1 MVALPGNSSLRF
13 SLNSADGRRVLVLR
27 PHLLWELVAVERLEL
42 EVPSQAGDP
51 PSTEEAA
58 VAPGTAA
65 AEALLAR
72 WQTRRCRLLRSRLS
86 IDAERL
92 ERWLST
98 RRLAEHGIA
107 DLSLRVAD
115 GVAVIAL
122 TARVGER
129 EAFMTIRARLVPIG
143 GQQVLVTFDEVRC
156 YGHLGVPP
164 LRVAMMLPESVLGR
178 PDTEDV
184 LAPALVGVS
193 GVRLAPLGRTLWDT
207 LPPGGWRLP
216 AYRHARLEAVRLVE
230 GRIEMDF
237 GGGAGARSAPL
248 GAAASLAVPPG
259 DELLAHNELE
269 PALLAYRAALAMTG
283 VSVEL
288 QERILGLL
296 TVSVETWEEASR
308 MALEMMRSQE
318 RRPKVAARLVL
329 AELAAEQGDLAGAAG
344 LYAELADD
352 AEHADE
358 PEDADAA
365 ALRAAELQQSL
376 ATPQSLA
383 QATAL
388 LERVVAR
395 RLHPRA
401 AGLLANRYTAEGRW
415 DDLAQLERRWVA
427 EATDAM
433 HEAQAR
439 LRLAHI
445 YLERLGEPGR
455 AREELERAARLYP
468 VDADLWLMLA
478 DARRA
483 TGDRGGALRALD
495 RALELGDEGQ
505 RAAAEALRPSIL
517 ADASIDEEAPS
528 EPERG
533 ELDAG
538 AQDRHGEDEQAEAS
552 YEAMLAVRPDDARA
566 LEALADL
573 SYRRRDLVRAR
584 ELYARLAAL
593 PEAVHVA
600 DLWRRRGELAEA
612 EGNNDEAER
621 HYRRAIERDPNDSAA
636 HEALARLALR
646 RDDPASLY
654 GALKAILDNQ
664 PLDAVD
670 RITEL
675 RQRLGDLA
683 LRLGH
688 HSAARTYYELV
699 LAQRPDS
706 VEALTPLADLY
717 GIEGDW
723 EQCAEALGRLS
734 YLSTVPRQR
743 ATMLFRQAE
752 VYRLYLG
759 QHDKASSGYLKAA
772 DIDPTHQPTLRRLV
786 AYYFSSFDSKSMRE
800 VIDELES
807 HGTPLEDVTAM
818 AGMGFALAGESA
830 RAARYLAAA
839 DVAGL
844 AVALGTLQV
853 REPAAI
859 DRPLE
864 IAIEALAQAQ
874 AGVDASQAQ
883 VPAPAEQLAVALD
896 QRLVA
901 DPSDLGVRLARA
913 RLAEHMG
920 DQGRAEL
927 HYSVMAFVDPEGP
940 VARHL
945 ATLPEVPLPVPEPP
959 VRSDPLRSALGLLGP
974 LVLGA
979 VPPTEGAE
987 PLPEWSQEMSPYFA
1001 HLGFPDAS
1009 CAVSDELGEPAW
1021 AEPTAPPRILVRRD
1035 MLEDGAAAQFAAM
1048 RALVL
1053 LHAGA
1058 SLVQGRTP
1066 EDVAGL
1072 LLAASSVIGGNT
1084 PPPMPYVSTWLGALR
1099 AIGIDRRSVPVDR
1112 LVAAKLLAETARS
1125 EDLADRLDA
1134 FLTTERLAADRAA
1147 LTLTGDIMAALRAL
1161 APAGEGAPP
1170 RARALATAAELRAF
1184 VELVT
1189 G

>member
-13 SLNSADGRRVLVLR
+13 SLNSADGRRVLALR

-42 EVPSQAGDP
+42 EIPSQAGDP
-51 PSTEEAA
+51 PPTEDATA
-58 VAPGTAA
+58 APGTAA
-65 AEALLAR
+65 ADALLAR
-72 WQTRRCRLLRSRLS
+72 WQTRRCRLVRSRLS
-86 IDAERL
+86 IDGERL
-92 ERWLST
+92 ERWIGT
-98 RRLAEHGIA
+98 RRLADHGLSDVSLRIA
-107 DLSLRVAD
+107 DGL
-115 GVAVIAL
+115 AVIAF
-122 TARVGER
+122 TARVGDR
-129 EAFMTIRARLVPIG
+129 EAFMTIRARMVPIG
-143 GQQVLVTFDEVRC
+143 GQQVLITFDEVRC

-164 LRVAMMLPESVLGR
+164 LRVAMMLGEAVLGR
-178 PDTEDV
+178 PDADDV

-193 GVRLAPLGRTLWDT
+193 GLRLAPLGRTLWDT

-216 AYRHARLEAVRLVE
+216 SYRHARLEAVRLLE

-237 GGGAGARSAPL
+237 GGGAGARPV
-248 GAAASLAVPPG
+248 AAASLAVPPG

-269 PALLAYRAALAMTG
+269 PALLAYRAGLAMTG

-308 MALEMMRSQE
+308 MGLEMMRSAE

-352 AEHADE
+352 AERADE
-358 PEDADAA
+358 AEDADGA
-365 ALRAAELQQSL
+365 ALRAAELEL
-376 ATPQSLA
+376 AVGTPQALA
-383 QATAL
+383 QATGL

-401 AGLLANRYTAEGRW
+401 ASMLANRYTAEGRW

-427 EATDAM
+427 EAFDAM

-455 AREELERAARLYP
+455 AREELERAARIYP
-468 VDADLWLMLA
+468 VDAELWLMLA
-478 DARRA
+478 EARRA

-505 RAAAEALRPSIL
+505 RAAAEALRPAIL
-517 ADASIDEEAPS
+517 AEASVDEEPPS

-533 ELDAG
+533 ELDLA
-538 AQDRHGEDEQAEAS
+538 AQDRHGEEDQAEAS

-584 ELYARLAAL
+584 DLYARLAVL

-612 EGNNDEAER
+612 EGTNDEAER

-654 GALKAILDNQ
+654 NALKAILDNL

-683 LRLGH
+683 QRLGY
-688 HSAARTYYELV
+688 HSASRTYYELV

-786 AYYFSSFDSKSMRE
+786 AYYYSSFDSKSMRE

-830 RAARYLAAA
+830 RAGRYLAAA

-853 REPAAI
+853 REPAAM

-864 IAIEALAQAQ
+864 IALEAIAQAQ
-874 AGVDASQAQ
+874 AGMDAIQAAQ
-883 VPAPAEQLAVALD
+883 TPVPAEQLAGALD
-896 QRLVA
+896 QRLA
-901 DPSDLGVRLARA
+901 SDPSDLGGRLARS
-913 RLAEHMG
+913 RLAEQMG
-920 DQGRAEL
+920 DHGRAEL
-927 HYSVMAFVDPEGP
+927 HYSVLAFVDPEGP

-959 VRSDPLRSALGLLGP
+959 VRSDPLRSALGVLGP

-979 VPPTEGAE
+979 VPPTDGAD
-987 PLPEWSQEMSPYFA
+987 PLAEWSQEMSPYFA
-1001 HLGFPDAS
+1001 HFGFPDAS

-1035 MLEDGAAAQFAAM
+1035 MLEDGAAAQFAVV

-1053 LHAGA
+1053 LHSGA
-1058 SLVQGRTP
+1058 SLVQGRMP
-1066 EDVAGL
+1066 EDVGGL
-1072 LLAASSVIGGNT
+1072 LMAASCVIGGNT
-1084 PPPMPYVSTWLGALR
+1084 PTPMPYVSTWLGALR
-1099 AIGIDRRSVPVDR
+1099 SIGVDRRSVPVDR
-1112 LVAAKLLAETARS
+1112 LVAAKLLAEAGRF

-1161 APAGEGAPP
+1161 TPVGEGAPP
-1170 RARALATAAELRAF
+1170 RARSLATAAELRAF